1 MAELVFPS
9 MARSARRSSANRF
22 ASTISGVISFP
33 QSFRVWP
40 PLTHALFLTCESI
53 PSLGPDP
60 ELMNFYG
67 GFDPREFM
75 DNTMKEAGF
84 LTFLYPASNAEN
96 LKRTIGMIDLPVTS
110 GTEA

>member
-1 MAELVFPS
+1 
-9 MARSARRSSANRF
+9 
-22 ASTISGVISFP
+22 
-33 QSFRVWP
+33 
-40 PLTHALFLTCESI
+40 
-53 PSLGPDP
+53 
-60 ELMNFYG
+60 MNFYG